1 MTKERTMVEK
11 DGEKCRK
18 LKNSSGYVL
27 EDCKLFERSFDCACE
42 LPNIISLHLKKLIGW
57 LFIWKQEKSASRLV
71 QEIFQLPDF
80 SAKRLKSEGPNRRKV
95 AVFGPCDVCID
106 SLLRFLW
113 IIFHPTTAYCRLKTS
128 RPNSEWFEF
137 VRLIAVTCFRR
148 HTCTDGEIW
157 FREILQRPVPWCIQT
172 LKFLLVFIKLDL
184 VTFLQS
190 MEVIQIFPSGP
201 LAVEPVVLVWH
212 LDIERAPIPAL
223 PRAERIVQTWDQRLN
238 SALVCWLN
246 VQVSTIQQ

>member
-1 MTKERTMVEK
+1 MQKIIKQFKLHFGRLQIVRTLLWLRVWTAK
-11 DGEKCRK
+11 YNQ
-18 LKNSSGYVL
+18 L
-27 EDCKLFERSFDCACE
+27 A
-42 LPNIISLHLKKLIGW
+42 LKKMIGW

-80 SAKRLKSEGPNRRKV
+80 SAKRLKSERPNSRKV

-148 HTCTDGEIW
+148 HTYTDGRFDSER
-157 FREILQRPVPWCIQT
+157 FCS
-172 LKFLLVFIKLDL
+172 DL
-184 VTFLQS
+184 S
-190 MEVIQIFPSGP
+190 PGASKP
-201 LAVEPVVLVWH
+201 
-212 LDIERAPIPAL
+212 
-223 PRAERIVQTWDQRLN
+223 
-238 SALVCWLN
+238 
-246 VQVSTIQQ
+246 